1 MEITITHNININAPA
16 LVDFF
21 REAIAVQT
29 KGNSI
34 VRTPAEVAAAR
45 TLAGATVG
53 AGVPVDKAPAF
64 IEKEIA
70 AQNAAALSSDA
81 PDAPRPPRAPRAKKD
96 SAPAAAT
103 PATPAAASAEGGEF
117 ANPEAWTK
125 DEKEKHLATVRAR
138 LSDYSADKRY
148 GMDGVFAILKKY
160 GVERITALP
169 TDRYA
174 EFKAELDAALAKPT
188 VDPLA

>member
-1 MEITITHNININAPA
+1 MEITITHNINLNAPA

-34 VRTPAEVAAAR
+34 VRTPGEVAAAR
-45 TLAGATVG
+45 AAAAT
-53 AGVPVDKAPAF
+53 PVDKAPAF

-81 PDAPRPPRAPRAKKD
+81 ADLKPARAPRTPKKD
-96 SAPAAAT
+96 APPPAVAATAAPAVAGT
-103 PATPAAASAEGGEF
+103 GEF
-117 ANPEAWTK
+117 ANPESWTK
-125 DEKEKHLATVRAR
+125 EQKEANLATVRNR
-138 LSDYSADKRY
+138 LSDYAADKRH
-148 GMDGVFAILKKY
+148 GMDGPNGVFAILKKY

-174 EFKAELDAALAKPT
+174 EFKTEIDAALAKPAA
-188 VDPLA
+188 DPLS